1 MMAEQSALTE
11 IVPYLVAALGGLVMI
26 LITLVSWIGANMLSK
41 IDRLDEKMGDQFTK
55 TTERLTRIEGEL
67 KDIERRVN
75 KLEEA

>member
-1 MMAEQSALTE
+1 MMEHSAINELT
-11 IVPYLVAALGGLVMI
+11 PYLVASLGGLIMI
-26 LITLVSWIGANMLSK
+26 LVALVSWIGANMLSK

>member
-1 MMAEQSALTE
+1 MMEQSAINELT
-11 IVPYLVAALGGLVMI
+11 PYLVASLGGLIMI
-26 LITLVSWIGANMLSK
+26 LVALVSWIGANMLSK